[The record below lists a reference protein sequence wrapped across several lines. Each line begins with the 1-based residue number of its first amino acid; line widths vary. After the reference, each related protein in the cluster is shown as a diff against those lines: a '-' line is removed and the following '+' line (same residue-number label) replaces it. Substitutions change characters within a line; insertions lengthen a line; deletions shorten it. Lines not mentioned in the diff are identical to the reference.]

1 MRFPMMASYAICKQ
15 EAHSCWGLRVRLLT
29 SPSHLFN
36 RERLLLTSP
45 KALAE
50 VLTTNSYDFV
60 KPSLLREGLAQLLGI
75 GVLLAEGDEHKV
87 RVEGTVADNMLTVIV
102 GTTKVSNA
110 CIQFSP
116 H

>member
-1 MRFPMMASYAICKQ
+1 MMASYDICK
-15 EAHSCWGLRVRLLT
+15 EKPSFRLAHPRDLLT
-29 SPSHLFN
+29 DTRHLFN

-60 KPSLLREGLAQLLGI
+60 KPRLLREGIGQVLGI
-75 GVLLAEGDEHKV
+75 GILFAEGDEHKV
-87 RVEGTVADNMLTVIV
+87 GLRRSKQRERTNGPS
-102 GTTKVSNA
+102 GRHNA
-110 CIQFSP
+110 S